1 MHAITELLILVK
13 KLWSRLF
20 LRAQRPNHVGK
31 RIANSQ
37 DGVTLVELIVVLVIL
52 SIALSIVVPTLA
64 NNYETFVLRSA
75 ARRTVALFRF
85 ASDMAQR
92 SGSDIAGYFDEQ
104 HFVLLRNGVLYR
116 QFEMP
121 PSIQVIPHK
130 PGGAVFL
137 PTGQIL
143 AAEPFVFKNAR
154 GRSAQIEVGS
164 LPGQIVLKEGAE

>member
-1 MHAITELLILVK
+1 
-13 KLWSRLF
+13 
-20 LRAQRPNHVGK
+20 VGK
-31 RIANSQ
+31 KIGDSQ
-37 DGVTLVELIVVLVIL
+37 DGVTLVELLVVLVIL

-64 NNYETFVLRSA
+64 SNYERFVLRSA
-75 ARRTVALFRF
+75 ARRTVALFRS

-121 PSIQVIPHK
+121 TSIQVTPSR

-137 PTGQIL
+137 STGQIL
-143 AAEPFVFKNAR
+143 AAEPFVLKNAR
-154 GRSAQIEVGS
+154 GRSAQIVVGS
-164 LPGQIVLKEGAE
+164 LPGQIVLKEGSE